1 MFLSRQ
7 IPRKFSAAVLCCLVL
22 VGGLPRAWCL
32 CPDAECRAACDA
44 GLGPLATAAEEHA
57 GCPHCRC
64 HQKEQDG
71 GSDQPGFSASQC
83 PCSMHVAQAVLPSAG
98 RDVEMPTASIAWL
111 APAEVEQ
118 GLSVSAER
126 VDRSRLL
133 QLPPDD
139 PVSRA
144 QILRL

>member
-1 MFLSRQ
+1 MTLSRQ
-7 IPRKFSAAVLCCLVL
+7 TPRKFSAAALCCLVL

-44 GLGPLATAAEEHA
+44 GLGPLAIAAEEPA

-64 HQKEQDG
+64 HQKVQDAG
-71 GSDQPGFSASQC
+71 GQQPGFSASQC
-83 PCSMHVAQAVLPSAG
+83 PCPMHVAQVVLPSAG
-98 RDVEMPTASIAWL
+98 RDIEGPTAAIAWL
-111 APAEVEQ
+111 ATDEVER
-118 GLSVSAER
+118 GLSASAER
-126 VDRSRLL
+126 IHRATFLER
-133 QLPPDD
+133 PPDD